1 MRTIIKITALA
12 FISIVVFTACYA
24 QKKAELD
31 FPDAMLP
38 HVKVEYEKRSRQG
51 EVLYKMNCAGCH
63 NVKVKGKTKIP
74 DFNPEELR
82 GYALRVSNAKH
93 EQNMPDSLVSE
104 EELAIIMT
112 FLNYK
117 KKNNPLVPRH

>member
-1 MRTIIKITALA
+1 MRTVNIIFSFTLACVMALA
-12 FISIVVFTACYA
+12 GCQT
-24 QKKAELD
+24 QKKAELE
-31 FPDAMLP
+31 FPEAMLP
-38 HVKVEYEKRSRQG
+38 RVKIENEKRSRQG
-51 EVLYKMNCAGCH
+51 EVLYNMNCASCH
-63 NVKVKGKTKIP
+63 NIKVKGKTKIP
-74 DFNPEELR
+74 DFKPEELK

-117 KKNNPLVPRH
+117 KKNNPPVPRQ